1 MELVDFFENIKTP
14 MTVVHV
20 VSVVFGMGAAF
31 MTDVLFTFYGN
42 DKKLSPTEIK
52 TLRILSKVVWWGLI
66 MIILSGLGLF
76 LSDITKYLHSVK
88 FIAKM
93 SILGVLLLN
102 GYILHTYIW
111 HHVLKQQF
119 LGPAR
124 SPIRKIAFVCG
135 AVSMISWVSVCALGV
150 LDTVTFPYAMIMTG
164 YGAFLLFGGVGA
176 LFIEQSVFE
185 KR

>member
-1 MELVDFFENIKTP
+1 MELVEFFQSIKTP

-20 VSVVFGMGAAF
+20 ISVVFGMGAAF
-31 MTDVLFTFYGN
+31 MTDVLFTFYGK
-42 DKKLSPTEIK
+42 DKKLSLTEIK
-52 TLRILSKVVWWGLI
+52 TLRVLSHIVWWGLI
-66 MIILSGLGLF
+66 IIALSGLGIF
-76 LSDITKYLHSVK
+76 LSDITKYTHSVK

-93 SILGVLLLN
+93 SILGILILN
-102 GYILHTYIW
+102 GHILHTYIW

-135 AVSMISWVSVCALGV
+135 AVSMISWVSVCTLGV
-150 LDTVTFPYAMIMTG
+150 LDTVSFSYNTIMIW
-164 YGAFLLFGGVGA
+164 YGVLLLFGSIIA

-185 KR
+185 KK